1 MHATARMKIAA
12 TLVLASA
19 GAMVPMTAAAQD
31 YPSRPVRIVL
41 GFAPGGVADLTSRL
55 LAQQLGERTGQPF
68 LVDNRP
74 GAGGIIAA
82 ETVAKSAADG
92 YTLLLITNGNAAAVT
107 LMKSLPYDP
116 VKDFAMIAPLAS
128 FELVIVTGRN
138 SPIGSIK
145 DILSLARTAPQ
156 KLNLGSIKDILSLA
170 RTAPQKLNLG
180 SINIGSTQH
189 LATELFRAQAGVP
202 MNAVTYKGTPALVA
216 ALQGDE
222 VQVGFEVLG
231 PVLTQIT
238 GGALRA
244 IAVTAGKRFEG
255 LPNVPTAVES
265 GMPQYNVTAWNGVAA
280 PARTPRAI
288 VDRLN
293 TEINA
298 AIARPEM
305 RKRMAELAVT
315 PTGGTP
321 EDMAKLLSSEIRR
334 WGDVVTQAKI
344 ERQ

>member
-1 MHATARMKIAA
+1 MSSRARLIAA
-12 TLVLASA
+12 ASLTLAAACSA
-19 GAMVPMTAAAQD
+19 FAQD
-31 YPSRPVRIVL
+31 YPSRPVRLVL

-55 LAQQLGERTGQPF
+55 LTQQLTERMGQPF

-92 YTLLLITNGNAAAVT
+92 YNLLLITNGNAAAAT

-116 VKDFAMIAPLAS
+116 VKDFTMIAPLAS
-128 FELVIVTGRN
+128 FDLVIVTGRD
-138 SPIGSIK
+138 SKIASVK
-145 DILSLARTAPQ
+145 DILALAR
-156 KLNLGSIKDILSLA
+156 S
-170 RTAPQKLNLG
+170 APQKLNLG

-189 LATELFRAQAGVP
+189 LSMELFRAQAGVE

-216 ALQGDE
+216 ALQGNE

-231 PVLTQIT
+231 PVLAQISA
-238 GGALRA
+238 GALRA
-244 IAVTAGKRFEG
+244 IAVTSGRRFEA
-255 LPNVPTAVES
+255 LPNVPTVIES
-265 GMPQYNVTAWNGVAA
+265 GLPQYNVSAWNGVAG
-280 PARTPRAI
+280 PAKTPRPI

-293 TEINA
+293 AEINA
-298 AIARPEM
+298 AIARPEV
-305 RKRMAELAVT
+305 RQRLRDLAVV

-321 EDMAKLLSSEIRR
+321 EDMTKLLASEIRR
-334 WGDVVTQAKI
+334 WGEVVTQAKI

>member
-116 VKDFAMIAPLAS
+116 VKDFAMVAPLAS

-145 DILSLARTAPQ
+145 DIL
-156 KLNLGSIKDILSLA
+156 NLA

-288 VDRLN
+288 VNRLN

-321 EDMAKLLSSEIRR
+321 EDMSKLLSSEIRR

>member
-1 MHATARMKIAA
+1 MHATARMYLAA
-12 TLVLASA
+12 TLALASA
-19 GAMVPMTAAAQD
+19 SAIVPSTATAQD
-31 YPSRPVRIVL
+31 YPSRPARIVL

-82 ETVAKSAADG
+82 ETVAKAAPDG

-107 LMKSLPYDP
+107 LMKALPYDP

-128 FELVIVTGRN
+128 FELVILTGRN

-145 DILSLARTAPQ
+145 DIL
-156 KLNLGSIKDILSLA
+156 NLA

-189 LATELFRAQAGVP
+189 LATELFRAQTGLP

-288 VDRLN
+288 VNRIN

-305 RKRMAELAVT
+305 RRRMAELAVT

-321 EDMAKLLSSEIRR
+321 EDMSKLLSSEIRR

>member
-116 VKDFAMIAPLAS
+116 VKDFAMVAPLAS

-138 SPIGSIK
+138 SPI
-145 DILSLARTAPQ
+145 
-156 KLNLGSIKDILSLA
+156 GSIKDILSLA

-288 VDRLN
+288 VNRLN

-298 AIARPEM
+298 AIARPER

-321 EDMAKLLSSEIRR
+321 EDMSKLLSSEIRR

>member
-1 MHATARMKIAA
+1 MHATARTYAAA
-12 TLVLASA
+12 TLALASA
-19 GAMVPMTAAAQD
+19 ATTVPSTAVAQD

-55 LAQQLGERTGQPF
+55 LAQHLGERTGQPF

-82 ETVAKSAADG
+82 ETVAKSAPDG

-128 FELVIVTGRN
+128 FELVILTGRN
-138 SPIGSIK
+138 SQI
-145 DILSLARTAPQ
+145 
-156 KLNLGSIKDILSLA
+156 GSIKDILSLA

-280 PARTPRAI
+280 PARTPRTI
-288 VDRLN
+288 VNRLN

-321 EDMAKLLSSEIRR
+321 EDMSKLLSSEIRR

>member
-1 MHATARMKIAA
+1 
-12 TLVLASA
+12 V
-19 GAMVPMTAAAQD
+19 AQE
-31 YPSRPVRIVL
+31 YPSRPARIVL
-41 GFAPGGVADLTSRL
+41 GFAPGCVADLTSRL
-55 LAQQLGERTGQPF
+55 LAQQLGQRLGQPF

-82 ETVAKSAADG
+82 ETVAKSTPDG

-116 VKDFAMIAPLAS
+116 VKDFAMVAPLAS
-128 FELVIVTGRN
+128 FDLVIVTGKN
-138 SPIGSIK
+138 SQINSIK
-145 DILSLARTAPQ
+145 DIL
-156 KLNLGSIKDILSLA
+156 NLA

-238 GGALRA
+238 SGALRA
-244 IAVTAGKRFEG
+244 VVVTGSKRFEA
-255 LPNVPTAVES
+255 LPDVPTALES
-265 GMPQYNVTAWNGVAA
+265 GMPQYNVSGWNGVAA
-280 PARTPRAI
+280 PGRTPRAI
-288 VDRLN
+288 INLLN
-293 TEINA
+293 AEINA
-298 AIARPEM
+298 AIGRPAV
-305 RKRMAELAVT
+305 RKRMTELAVT

-321 EDMAKLLSSEIRR
+321 EDMATLLASEIRR

>member
-1 MHATARMKIAA
+1 MDHAARTAVASLAVALAA
-12 TLVLASA
+12 ALPLAC
-19 GAMVPMTAAAQD
+19 VAQD
-31 YPSRPVRIVL
+31 YPSRPARIVL

-55 LAQQLGERTGQPF
+55 LAQQLGERMGQPF

-82 ETVAKSAADG
+82 ETVAKSAPDG
-92 YTLLLITNGNAAAVT
+92 YSLLLLNNGNAAAVT

-116 VKDFAMIAPLAS
+116 VKDFAMVAPLAS
-128 FELVIVTGRN
+128 FELVIVTGKN
-138 SPIGSIK
+138 SQINSIK
-145 DILSLARTAPQ
+145 DIL
-156 KLNLGSIKDILSLA
+156 NLA

-222 VQVGFEVLG
+222 VQVVFEVLG

-244 IAVTAGKRFEG
+244 IAVTAGRRFEG
-255 LPNVPTAVES
+255 LPNVPTALES

-280 PARTPRAI
+280 PGRTPRPI
-288 VDRLN
+288 VNRLN
-293 TEINA
+293 AEINA
-298 AIARPEM
+298 SLARPEM

-315 PTGGTP
+315 PTGGSP
-321 EDMAKLLSSEIRR
+321 EDLSKLLVSEIRR